1 MQEAA
6 VRYQEEGFSQIY
18 VACTGTNT
26 QKLIDLL
33 ETMFGDQDEPDLEGL
48 ESETMKEMREEET
61 AAKKADIAAT
71 EGPIPSGSVTRMV
84 VTSLPVP
91 LEFGLQPEM
100 CPKTESVKEP
110 SKKDPS
116 KRVTKFYYACHRC
129 PHSSQNKPSMY
140 THARRCFNIKLV
152 CPRCQEEYES
162 SEGID
167 RHIAEIHDG
176 ECDVQVISKTK
187 KDDGVT
193 PMVTK

>member
-6 VRYQEEGFSQIY
+6 ARYQEEGFSWIY
-18 VACTGTNT
+18 VACAGTNT

-33 ETMFGDQDEPDLEGL
+33 ETMFEPDLEGL
-48 ESETMKEMREEET
+48 ESETMKEMREEATT
-61 AAKKADIAAT
+61 AEKADIAAT
-71 EGPIPSGSVTRMV
+71 EGPIPSGSITRMV

-116 KRVTKFYYACHRC
+116 KRVTKFYYVCCKC
-129 PHSSQNKPSMY
+129 PHSSQNKSSMY
-140 THARRCFNIKLV
+140 THARQCFNIKLV
-152 CPRCQEEYES
+152 CPRCQKEYES

-167 RHIAEIHDG
+167 RHIAKIHDG
-176 ECDVQVISKTK
+176 
-187 KDDGVT
+187 
-193 PMVTK
+193 